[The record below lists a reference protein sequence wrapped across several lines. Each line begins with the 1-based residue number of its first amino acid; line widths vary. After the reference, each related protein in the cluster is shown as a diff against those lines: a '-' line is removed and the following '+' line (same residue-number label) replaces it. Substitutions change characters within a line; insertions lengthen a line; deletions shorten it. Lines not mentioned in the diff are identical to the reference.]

1 MADSIASILDAMPL
15 LLLGATVT
23 LRLALASILLGLLGG
38 SLLGIARLS
47 PSGPLRWAARIYIE
61 FFRGTPL
68 IVQLFMIYFGVPA
81 LAQSLGSELRL
92 TPWTAAILSLSLNS
106 SAYIAEIIRAGIQS
120 IEMGQQEASESLGL
134 SSVQTMQSV
143 IFPQALRRMIPP
155 LGNEF
160 IVLLKDTSIVSVI
173 GFQEMFMQ
181 GKLIVA
187 RTYQVFEIYLT
198 IALLY
203 LLMTLLLSYALGR
216 VEVWLN
222 PLSKVALKGVH
233 DSQRRAIAPPSTR

>member
-1 MADSIASILDAMPL
+1 MANSIASILEAIPVL
-15 LLLGATVT
+15 LIGATVT
-23 LRLALASILLGLLGG
+23 LRLAIASIALGLLGG

-47 PSGPLRWAARIYIE
+47 RHGPLRWASRIYIE

-68 IVQLFMIYFGVPA
+68 IVQLFMVYFGIPA
-81 LAQSLGSELRL
+81 LAQSLGSGLRL
-92 TPWTAAILSLSLNS
+92 TPWIAAILALSLNS

-120 IEMGQQEASESLGL
+120 IELGQHEASESLGL
-134 SSVQTMQSV
+134 SQSQVMQYV

-160 IVLLKDTSIVSVI
+160 IVMLKDTSIVSVI

-198 IALLY
+198 VALMYLVMTLVLSY
-203 LLMTLLLSYALGR
+203 LLGK

-222 PLSKVALKGVH
+222 PTT
-233 DSQRRAIAPPSTR
+233 PSAAGAKPLELASE

>member
-1 MADSIASILDAMPL
+1 MANFDAIAEAMPVL
-15 LLLGATVT
+15 LMGATVT
-23 LRLALASILLGLLGG
+23 LRLTAASAVLGLMGG
-38 SLLGIARLS
+38 SLLGIGRLS
-47 PSGPLRWAARIYIE
+47 RYGPVRWAARAYIE

-68 IVQLFMIYFGVPA
+68 IVQLFMVYFGIPA
-81 LAQSLGSELRL
+81 LAQSSDFNFRL
-92 TPWTAAILSLSLNS
+92 SPWSAAILALSLNS
-106 SAYIAEIIRAGIQS
+106 AAYIAEIIRAGIQS

-134 SSVQTMQSV
+134 SETQAMQYV

-160 IVLLKDTSIVSVI
+160 IIMLKDTSIVSVI

-198 IALLY
+198 VALMY
-203 LLMTLLLSYALGR
+203 LVMTLVFSYGLSR
-216 VEVWLN
+216 IEVWLN
-222 PLSKVALKGVH
+222 PTAAKSKQLEPVA
-233 DSQRRAIAPPSTR
+233 